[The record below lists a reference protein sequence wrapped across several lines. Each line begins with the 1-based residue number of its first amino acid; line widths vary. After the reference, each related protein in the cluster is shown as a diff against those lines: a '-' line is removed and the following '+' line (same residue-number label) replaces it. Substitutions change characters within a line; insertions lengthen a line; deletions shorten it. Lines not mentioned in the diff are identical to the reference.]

1 MKMHLHYSK
10 RYGLIMLCAFTLL
23 SGFCWDLSWGL
34 ALPLLTVFCPISM
47 SVLICLFYSNLLFRW
62 KIAVYT
68 MTVIVTE
75 GIRAFCYILL
85 RHGLD
90 YLLRDGETQII
101 SAALII
107 EQLLLGII
115 TIGILTTLKR
125 HPRNGVG

>member
-1 MKMHLHYSK
+1 M
-10 RYGLIMLCAFTLL
+10 
-23 SGFCWDLSWGL
+23 
-34 ALPLLTVFCPISM
+34 P
-47 SVLICLFYSNLLFRW
+47 VLICLFYSNLLFRW

-68 MTVIVTE
+68 MTVIVPE
-75 GIRAFCYILL
+75 RIRAFCYILL